1 MSIWVELRG
10 NIFFPHFVQSQIRS
24 KDSLTQ
30 RRAKV
35 VGISW
40 SYSTVGFGAFKKNRM
55 PRWGQEDGLTGTGR
69 WGLAWWV
76 GRTSWRPR
84 RPRVPRPPAA
94 QLPAASDHGG
104 SISPPPPVS
113 WSRRRCASWPVPGPG
128 PRGDG
133 DARRVGPQVSEPTEL
148 GGGCAGESCQKQ
160 SGTRP
165 RTRSAQ
171 SETRTRGLGLK
182 LRPWPCPALQLQRQ
196 EVCIL

>member
-1 MSIWVELRG
+1 MYQFSLRFMGFMSFWGSVLSIWVELRG

-104 SISPPPPVS
+104 SISPPG
-113 WSRRRCASWPVPGPG
+113 SRATNG
-128 PRGDG
+128 
-133 DARRVGPQVSEPTEL
+133 ANT
-148 GGGCAGESCQKQ
+148 GGGGAVEKDKEEVFRTMPGK
-160 SGTRP
+160 GTGTSP
-165 RTRSAQ
+165 RSFQCSTSHFA
-171 SETRTRGLGLK
+171 
-182 LRPWPCPALQLQRQ
+182 
-196 EVCIL
+196 